1 MSVEIVTYANKSRG
15 MFEELVNNKFG
26 VPVKV
31 LGWGKKWNGYSDKS
45 NGVLE
50 YMKTK
55 NDDDIIVFIDGFDT
69 KINKMPENVLELF
82 KECNCKVLMSKDP
95 ENFSGVG
102 RSLIFGQ
109 CTNKSMANAGMY
121 MGYVKEL
128 TIMLQ
133 DEANMKCLDDQI
145 NLNSLCKKHNFI
157 TVDEEE
163 KIFKNF
169 GPLDK
174 KHDTDAIFVSYPG
187 SPSIGRY
194 SRAIVEYTQF
204 LYMYILCL
212 IILGLAF
219 FPQRQKVLLPTLILF
234 TSFYAFVVDKSCT
247 DNYDF
252 KLYEL

>member
-1 MSVEIVTYANKSRG
+1 MSLEIVTYANKSQG
-15 MFEELVNNKFG
+15 MFEELVNNEFG

-45 NGVLE
+45 KGLLE

-55 NDDDIIVFIDGFDT
+55 SDEDIIVFVDGFDT
-69 KINKMPENVLELF
+69 KINKSPQNVLELF
-82 KECNCKVLMSKDP
+82 KECDCRVLMSKDP
-95 ENFSGVG
+95 ENFSDVG

-109 CTNKSMANAGMY
+109 CTDKSMANAGMY

-128 TIMLQ
+128 TMMLQ
-133 DEANMKCLDDQI
+133 DEADMKCLDDQI
-145 NLNSLCKKHNFI
+145 NLNALCKKHNFI

-174 KHDTDAIFVSYPG
+174 KRDTDAIFVSYPG
-187 SPSIGRY
+187 SPGFDRY
-194 SRAIVEYTQF
+194 TRAIVEYTQF

-212 IILGLAF
+212 LILGLAL
-219 FPQRQKVLLPTLILF
+219 FPQRQKVLLPTLVLF
-234 TSFYAFVVDKSCT
+234 TTFYTFVADKSCT
-247 DNYDF
+247 ETYR
-252 KLYEL
+252 